1 MIEMGLSRNNASSLG
16 MMVPIL
22 SLSSKSFFYH
32 HLLTKKIDSKIRKK
46 ILLYITRGWVFL
58 FIE

>member
-16 MMVPIL
+16 MMVLIL
-22 SLSSKSFFYH
+22 SLSSNSFFYN

-46 ILLYITRGWVFL
+46 IILYITRGWVFL